1 MRQNRTDIFHK
12 IIIASLCCIAL
23 TGCGH
28 KTNPIYV
35 PSNIISVDS
44 K

>member
-1 MRQNRTDIFHK
+1 MRQNKTNIFHK
-12 IIIASLCCIAL
+12 FIIASLCCIAL

-35 PSNIISVDS
+35 PDNQKSIET